1 MRCFTLLRIA
11 PVLLA
16 MACVQDVA
24 TFDPHPDPAEGIDLD
39 DADTQQATAT
49 HIDLGNGKYLHA
61 LHAGPGD
68 TRIRGKL
75 VRLID
80 NAARGSSIHIS
91 FFRLGP
97 TVYQALVAAL
107 ERGVHVSAV
116 FDGQAYGETDR
127 MQRLASKIVAHG
139 DRATV
144 CRQSQANHSCTFDG
158 AGASAK
164 MHAKLALFSNTSFE
178 GSGRMQASFIASA
191 NFNDHG
197 SGTEMFNNALVFY
210 EPVGSGAG
218 DPGSLH
224 HKARLYFEDMLNQAR
239 TTDYYEDVANARGH
253 AVDFSLGTQIFMGP
267 DANGTPVLDSYLSQ
281 IDGLGAAD
289 GTCRVLVNQ
298 GILQAATGIP
308 DRLIQLRQSGC
319 WVYVLLDDTPDNPQG
334 PGTVIDRLVDAGIPV
349 VLNARNHN
357 KSIIAYARVIPFDAY
372 ATLVWTG
379 SRQGTMGALRE
390 NDEVS
395 TLTGGNVPLFNSFYE
410 AFLAPWYEGRAC
422 DADGYC
428 R

>member
-1 MRCFTLLRIA
+1 MRRLTPLFLV
-11 PVLLA
+11 PVLA
-16 MACVQDVA
+16 SFACVQDVG
-24 TFDPHPDPAEGIDLD
+24 TFDPHPDPAEGIDLG

-80 NAARGSSIHIS
+80 NARAGSSIRIS

-107 ERGVHVSAV
+107 ERGVSVSAV
-116 FDGQAYGETDR
+116 FDGQAYAENDR
-127 MQRLASKIVAHG
+127 MQRLASKIIAHG

-144 CRQSQANHSCTFDG
+144 CAQSATNHSCTLD
-158 AGASAK
+158 APGASAK
-164 MHAKLALFSNTSFE
+164 LHAKLALFSRTSFE
-178 GSGRMQASFIASA
+178 GGGPMQAAFIASA
-191 NFNDHG
+191 NFNDNG
-197 SGTEMFNNALVFY
+197 SGTEMYNNALVFY
-210 EPVGSGAG
+210 EPVGAGAG
-218 DPGSLH
+218 DPASLH
-224 HKARLYFEDMLNQAR
+224 AKARAYFEDMLNQAR
-239 TTDYYEDVANARGH
+239 TPDYYEGVANGRGH

-267 DANGTPVLDSYLSQ
+267 DASGMPVLDSFLSQ
-281 IDGLGAAD
+281 IDGLGAAE

-319 WVYVLLDDTPDNPQG
+319 WVYVLLDDSPENPQG

-357 KSIIAYARVIPFDAY
+357 KSIIAYARVIPFNAY
-372 ATLVWTG
+372 GTLVWTG
-379 SRQGTMGALRE
+379 SRQGTMGAARE

-422 DADGYC
+422 DTDGDC